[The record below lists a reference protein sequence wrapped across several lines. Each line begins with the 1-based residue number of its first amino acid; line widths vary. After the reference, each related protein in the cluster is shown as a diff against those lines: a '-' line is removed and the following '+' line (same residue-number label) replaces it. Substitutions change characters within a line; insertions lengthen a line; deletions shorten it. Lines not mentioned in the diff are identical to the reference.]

1 MSTLESAAHL
11 FGDEH
16 VRRYLETNGEIGY
29 RWKEDAPIAILFTTG
44 RTTGG
49 RRANPLIFG
58 RDGDD
63 VVLVASK
70 GGHPRNPAW
79 FHNLRANPET
89 IVQVGRE
96 RRPVRARVAT
106 PEEKAEMWKTMVAEW
121 PQYDAYQRK
130 TSREIPIIV
139 LEREG

>member
-16 VRRYLETNGEIGY
+16 VRSYLETNGEIGY

-44 RTTGG
+44 RSTGEQ
-49 RRANPLIFG
+49 RTNPLIFG

-70 GGHPRNPAW
+70 GGAPDDPGWYR
-79 FHNLRANPET
+79 NLRAHPEAE
-89 IVQVGRE
+89 IQVMGDRW
-96 RRPVRARVAT
+96 PVRARVAEG
-106 PEEKAEMWKTMVAEW
+106 EERERLWQRMNEIWPHYEEYAQKT
-121 PQYDAYQRK
+121 D
-130 TSREIPIIV
+130 REIPVVV
-139 LEREG
+139 LERL

>member
-1 MSTLESAAHL
+1 MSTLQSAAHL

-49 RRANPLIFG
+49 QRANPLIFG

-70 GGHPRNPAW
+70 GGAPEHPGWYR
-79 FHNLRANPET
+79 NLRKYPAAE
-89 IVQVGRE
+89 IQIMGDRW
-96 RRPVRARVAT
+96 RVRARDAEGEERERLWELMAAIWPHYDEYAT
-106 PEEKAEMWKTMVAEW
+106 RT
-121 PQYDAYQRK
+121 D
-130 TSREIPIIV
+130 REIPVVV
-139 LEREG
+139 LERE

>member
-16 VRRYLETNGEIGY
+16 VRTYLETNGEIGY

-44 RTTGG
+44 RTTAEQ
-49 RRANPLIFG
+49 RANPLIFG

-70 GGHPRNPAW
+70 GGAPKHPGWYR
-79 FHNLRANPET
+79 NLRKNPEAE
-89 IVQVGRE
+89 IQIMGDRW
-96 RRPVRARVAT
+96 RVRARVAEG
-106 PEEKAEMWKTMVAEW
+106 EERERLWRLMNEIWPHYAE
-121 PQYDAYQRK
+121 YQER
-130 TSREIPIIV
+130 TEREIPVVV
-139 LEREG
+139 LEPM

>member
-16 VRRYLETNGEIGY
+16 VRSYLETDGKLGY

-44 RTTGG
+44 RTSGEQRT
-49 RRANPLIFG
+49 NPLIFG

-70 GGHPRNPAW
+70 GGAPADPGW
-79 FHNLRANPET
+79 YRNLRAHPEAE
-89 IVQVGRE
+89 IQVMGDRW
-96 RRPVRARVAT
+96 PVRARLAEG
-106 PEEKAEMWKTMVAEW
+106 EERGRLWEQMNKLWPHYDEYAAKTDR
-121 PQYDAYQRK
+121 Q
-130 TSREIPIIV
+130 IPVVV
-139 LEREG
+139 LERE

>member
-11 FGDEH
+11 YGDEH

-44 RTTGG
+44 RTTGEQ
-49 RRANPLIFG
+49 RTNPLIFG

-70 GGHPRNPAW
+70 GGAPEHPGWYR
-79 FHNLRANPET
+79 NLRANPDAE
-89 IVQVGRE
+89 IQIMGDRWRVRACDAEGEERE
-96 RRPVRARVAT
+96 RLWQLMAQIWPHYDEYAT
-106 PEEKAEMWKTMVAEW
+106 RT
-121 PQYDAYQRK
+121 D
-130 TSREIPIIV
+130 REIPVVV
-139 LEREG
+139 LERV

>member
-16 VRRYLETNGEIGY
+16 VRSYLETNGELGY

-44 RTTGG
+44 RTSGEQRT
-49 RRANPLIFG
+49 NPLIFG

-70 GGHPRNPAW
+70 GGAPEHPGWYR
-79 FHNLRANPET
+79 NLRANHEAE
-89 IVQVGRE
+89 IQIMADRW
-96 RRPVRARVAT
+96 RVRARDAEG
-106 PEEKAEMWKTMVAEW
+106 EERERLWELMAEIW
-121 PQYDAYQRK
+121 PHYDEYAAR
-130 TSREIPIIV
+130 TDREIPVVV
-139 LEREG
+139 LERI